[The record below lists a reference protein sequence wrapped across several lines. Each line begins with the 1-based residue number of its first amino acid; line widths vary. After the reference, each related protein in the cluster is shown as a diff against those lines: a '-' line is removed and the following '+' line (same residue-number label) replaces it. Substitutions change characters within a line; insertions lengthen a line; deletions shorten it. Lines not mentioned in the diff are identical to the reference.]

1 MFTAAPHPA
10 GLQPPPAFTVTIATT
25 WVYQGFEGKGGQG
38 LSSVQWRNQICS
50 LPRQQL
56 WRLMSSRK
64 GVCGASCLGA
74 AVTRAKICCPHP
86 LWRRLSPTDLE
97 TFLSAESRRFYLPA
111 WMSWNIRGCEMLD
124 LFQGT
129 LGQSVCS
136 LLICLFLPFFSRT
149 SEASPQV
156 VAYFTV
162 AMATAHGKPRETK
175 KKKKKRNPSLTF
187 RGAAPWTSVGDF
199 SFAKCVF

>member
-1 MFTAAPHPA
+1 
-10 GLQPPPAFTVTIATT
+10 
-25 WVYQGFEGKGGQG
+25 
-38 LSSVQWRNQICS
+38 
-50 LPRQQL
+50 
-56 WRLMSSRK
+56 
-64 GVCGASCLGA
+64 
-74 AVTRAKICCPHP
+74 
-86 LWRRLSPTDLE
+86 
-97 TFLSAESRRFYLPA
+97 
-111 WMSWNIRGCEMLD
+111 MLD

-175 KKKKKRNPSLTF
+175 KKKKRETLHLPLEGQLLGRAWAISPLLSVFFRLRRTSDSEQNGHCSGGPQSVQVGHIHSPQGQSTDGLCQEGVSCGGGGSWAQSWHGGAEPSVCQDCSISDPCSGSPVFPPQMDSLQK
-187 RGAAPWTSVGDF
+187 GVSHAWAASQ
-199 SFAKCVF
+199 